1 MTNTADDTR
10 LMEDFG
16 FSNLDDICIFDNF
29 STSGTLHDGD
39 TVREALEDNRTALR
53 DSPTNDGETVSDA
66 LDDDP
71 TALRDSPNITE
82 FHRRCSPGHL
92 LTRDQ

>member
-1 MTNTADDTR
+1 MTNAADDTR

-16 FSNLDDICIFDNF
+16 FSNLDNICIFDNF

-39 TVREALEDNRTALR
+39 TV
-53 DSPTNDGETVSDA
+53 GDA

-71 TALRDSPNITE
+71 TALRDSLNITE
-82 FHRRCSPGHL
+82 FHRGCSL
-92 LTRDQ
+92 VTC